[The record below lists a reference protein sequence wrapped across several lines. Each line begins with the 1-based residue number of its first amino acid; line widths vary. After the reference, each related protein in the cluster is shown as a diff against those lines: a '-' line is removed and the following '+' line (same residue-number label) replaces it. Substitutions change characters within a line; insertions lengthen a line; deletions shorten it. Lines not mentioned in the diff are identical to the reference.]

1 MDKTSG
7 YKPKPINP
15 ITLLKK
21 RQRELRRFDI
31 LSKEA
36 RMIDDSIWYLTKMG
50 WDKSL
55 KVEVDDDGKKAQV
68 R

>member
-1 MDKTSG
+1 MDKKPN
-7 YKPKPINP
+7 YRPKPTNP

-21 RQRELRRFDI
+21 RQRELRRFDN
-31 LSKEA
+31 LKEEA
-36 RMIDDSIWYLTKMG
+36 RMINDSIWYLTKMG

-55 KVEVDDDGKKAQV
+55 KVEVDDDGKKAKV